1 MERVFT
7 RAALPF
13 PPPHTFIPPA
23 VGFVSSQ
30 STTQLARE
38 SIFAKW
44 GWHPQIKIFQGQWAR
59 ADPLPPSDCIHGR
72 NRKARD
78 SKYCKESALL
88 NESQCAEKGAVTFM
102 MKTVAARSDSWA
114 SSHSTPIT
122 PLSSSCFV
130 RFSARLEF
138 VPGSLLQDT
147 LATDWISMI
156 VFVWVG
162 HSFCALTGRAKEKWC
177 F

>member
-1 MERVFT
+1 MQNEGD
-7 RAALPF
+7 
-13 PPPHTFIPPA
+13 IPRSRFFGGSGRGLIP
-23 VGFVSSQ
+23 S
-30 STTQLARE
+30 
-38 SIFAKW
+38 
-44 GWHPQIKIFQGQWAR
+44 H
-59 ADPLPPSDCIHGR
+59 PSDCIHGR

-88 NESQCAEKGAVTFM
+88 SESQCAEKGAVTFM
-102 MKTVAARSDSWA
+102 IKTVAARLDSWA
-114 SSHSTPIT
+114 SSHSSPIT

-162 HSFCALTGRAKEKWC
+162 HSFCALTGRAKEK
-177 F
+177 